1 MPRKAMVTR
10 TIETTKV
17 VAFCA
22 DITTQQPYT
31 AEYILSGTFEDEKNL
46 MKALKKVVDD
56 DTHRAISVIST
67 EVIETLYGMDEQKF
81 ISLAEVLPPRKS

>member
-56 DTHRAISVIST
+56 DTHRAISTVEKYFIILLHIITS
-67 EVIETLYGMDEQKF
+67 QKKKH
-81 ISLAEVLPPRKS
+81 P